1 MGLLNITVST
11 SIAILYN
18 IFVHHMTS
26 IMLKDA
32 TYEEKVNKSVV
43 FILIAGI
50 MGVVMSNLLFEDDTK
65 KGASVISNGLWLGG
79 ILLIISAIFVN
90 WQSLSDDIK
99 LVMIGVTFVALI
111 YYSKRSLE
119 REDEYENVTELDEL
133 DKLDKLGKAAKKND

>member
-18 IFVHHMTS
+18 VFVHHMTS

-32 TYEEKVNKSVV
+32 TYEEKINKSVI

-50 MGVVMSNLLFEDDTK
+50 MGVVMSNLLFDTK
-65 KGASVISNGLWLGG
+65 DKKGTSVISNGLWLGG
-79 ILLIISAIFVN
+79 ILLIITAIFVN
-90 WQSLSDDIK
+90 WQTLSDDIK
-99 LVMIGVTFVALI
+99 LIMIGITLLALI

-119 REDEYENVTELDEL
+119 SEDYYENIKEIDDL
-133 DKLDKLGKAAKKND
+133 DKSD